1 MTTSRIDVI
10 ICTHNRA
17 EHLSKLL
24 AALARQTMP
33 VASFGI
39 LVMDDGST
47 DNTEA
52 VCRNLAQSLPNLKYE
67 QGRLNQ
73 GVAKTRNLGIA
84 SSQAPLLIFTDDDCI
99 PREDW
104 VERMAAALDKN
115 PIVAG
120 AIETPTDNFWK
131 LCHNIAQFHPFLA
144 SKKTRKTC
152 FIAGANMGFHRQT
165 LESLKGFES
174 ERRMAEDMEFI
185 LRACRAGFSIAFRSD
200 AVVRHDPPRTGCREI
215 LLYALHHAQTTV
227 HLRRTYQN
235 DLGIPAFALSPA
247 FLLLFSPAIA
257 ILTTCRIFF
266 TDPVLLRRHPATIP
280 VICALKLAWCI
291 GAFQGLLS
299 RKKT

>member
-1 MTTSRIDVI
+1 MTSSRIDVI

-24 AALARQTMP
+24 AALAKQTIP
-33 VASFGI
+33 FTSFGI
-39 LVMDDGST
+39 FVMDDGST

-52 VCRNLAQSLPNLKYE
+52 LCRSMAQTIPNLKYE
-67 QGRLNQ
+67 HARRNQ
-73 GVAKTRNLGIA
+73 GIAKTRNLGIA
-84 SSQAPLLIFTDDDCI
+84 SSQAPLLLFTDDDCI
-99 PREDW
+99 PRQDW

-144 SKKTRKTC
+144 SKKTRETR
-152 FIAGANMGFHRQT
+152 FIAGANMGYQRRT
-165 LESLKGFES
+165 LELLKGFES

-185 LRACRAGFSIAFRSD
+185 LRACRAGFSISFRSD

-215 LLYALHHAQTTV
+215 LLYALHHAQTTI
-227 HLRRTYQN
+227 HLRRTYRN
-235 DLGIPAFALSPA
+235 ELGIPAFVLSPA
-247 FLLLFSPAIA
+247 FLLLFSPVIA

-266 TDPVLLRRHPATIP
+266 SDPVLLRRHPATIP

-291 GAFQGLLS
+291 GAFRGLRS